1 MAKEITATQ
10 YETWDILAKK
20 HLGYEYYAKDIML
33 ANPQYADTVIFEG
46 GEQIIIPDFADS
58 EELTEDSWS

>member
-1 MAKEITATQ
+1 MAKNITATQ

-33 ANPQYADTVIFEG
+33 ANPQYADTAIFEG
-46 GEQIIIPDFADS
+46 GEQITIPDFS
-58 EELTEDSWS
+58 ETDAIMEDSWS